1 MITLRTATRAD
12 LPVIADILANV
23 QAQAEPALDVEQ
35 QRTALAADLE
45 NWFGQDEPESLLSII
60 ELDGAPVGRF
70 RVVRWP
76 DRIFLGGIQVH
87 PDHQGRGIGTRLI
100 TALIEEARAT
110 GRPLRLNVDK
120 INTGARR
127 LYERLGFSLEAEEE
141 HELHLVIRPAP
152 VPSG

>member
-1 MITLRTATRAD
+1 MITLRPATRTD

-23 QAQAEPALDVEQ
+23 QVQADPALDLEQ
-35 QRTALAADLE
+35 QRTALATDLE
-45 NWFGQDEPESLLSII
+45 TWFGQDEPESLLSII
-60 ELDGAPVGRF
+60 ELDGVPVGRV

-100 TALIEEARAT
+100 TELIEEARAT

-127 LYERLGFSLEAEEE
+127 LYQRLGFVLEAEEE
-141 HELHLVIRPAP
+141 HELRLVIRPAP

>member
-23 QAQAEPALDVEQ
+23 QGQADPALDIEA

-60 ELDGAPVGRF
+60 ELDGVPVGRF

-76 DRIFLGGIQVH
+76 VRIFLGGIQVH
-87 PDHQGRGIGTRLI
+87 PDHQGRGIGTELI
-100 TALIEEARAT
+100 TALIEEARAS
-110 GRPLRLNVDK
+110 GLPLQLTVDK

-127 LYERLGFSLEAEEE
+127 LYQRLGFRTESETAD
-141 HELHLVIRPAP
+141 ELHLVIP
-152 VPSG
+152 VGA

>member
-23 QAQAEPALDVEQ
+23 QGQADPALDVEA

-45 NWFGQDEPESLLSII
+45 NWFGRDEPESLLSII
-60 ELDGAPVGRF
+60 ELDGVPVGRL

-87 PDHQGRGIGTRLI
+87 PDHQERGIGTELI
-100 TALIEEARAT
+100 TALIEEARAS
-110 GRPLRLNVDK
+110 GRELQLTVDK
-120 INTGARR
+120 INIGARR
-127 LYERLGFSLEAEEE
+127 LYQRLGFRTESETVD
-141 HELHLVIRPAP
+141 ELHLVIP
-152 VPSG
+152 VGA